1 MEVLTVVKA
10 FSRADRLRKAVFTG
24 AVLTIGLLLLDG
36 GPAIAALAGHFSVS
50 YGFAL
55 YIVYLVVE
63 GAWWVA
69 IWFPWIIPVEVTV
82 QVLVAVFGIAF
93 AAGW

>member
-10 FSRADRLRKAVFTG
+10 FAKADRLRNAAFGG
-24 AVLTIGLLLLDG
+24 AALTIGLLLLER
-36 GPAIAALAGHFSVS
+36 GPAVAALAGYFHLS

-82 QVLVAVFGIAF
+82 QVLIAVFGIAF